1 MANQNI
7 PAQNNQMENLKQM
20 AKQIS
25 ESSNP
30 LGMMELMVSN
40 NPNLKMAV
48 DALKKCNGNPQLA
61 FYELAKQ
68 KGADPSQILGFIK

>member
-1 MANQNI
+1 M
-7 PAQNNQMENLKQM
+7 PAQSNQMEILKQM
-20 AKQIS
+20 ARQIS

-40 NPNLKMAV
+40 NPNLKSAV
-48 DALKKCNGNPQLA
+48 EALKKCNGNPQLA

-68 KGADPSQILGFIK
+68 KGADPSRVLGFIK